1 MRSLCSTVSVIGA
14 LTIGSQPARAQ
25 QSDTLSPAQRAGL
38 ALARLGGGQRVRIRA
53 SGVGLVEG
61 RVVSSWPNLL
71 TLRTADGS
79 TIEVPAPGVD
89 SLWVRG
95 GSHAGKGAL
104 IGGAVVGIGL
114 GVVAQGLSHWEGGC
128 NDSLSTWVALHHGTC
143 GARPFFEGLLLGGAA
158 GALIGALIGAPFPKW
173 QQRPGAAVARL
184 QVGQR
189 VRIHTVGDGFVQ
201 GWISNSPNLLTLRTA
216 DGSTI
221 EVPAPGVDSLW
232 VRSTRAGKGALIGGA
247 VAGIGLAVFLASHAN
262 QDNPYNARNTAAGA
276 LGLVG
281 GGAFG
286 ALVGATIGAGSPK
299 WELRV
304 P

>member
-1 MRSLCSTVSVIGA
+1 MLRVAVSVAGLAA
-14 LTIGSQPARAQ
+14 LASQPARAQ
-25 QSDTLSPAQRAGL
+25 QSDTLSAAQRTGF
-38 ALARLGGGQRVRIRA
+38 ALARLEVGHRVRIRA

-61 RVVSSWPNLL
+61 VVSSSPNLV

-79 TIEVPAPGVD
+79 RIEVPAPGVD
-89 SLWVRG
+89 SLWVLG

-114 GVVAQGLSHWEGGC
+114 GVVAQGFSNYEGGC
-128 NDSLSTWVALHHGTC
+128 NDPRSYWVETHHGTC

-173 QQRPGAAVARL
+173 QPANGLALARL

-189 VRIHTVGDGFVQ
+189 VRIRTGGDGFVQ
-201 GWISNSPNLLTLRTA
+201 GWISNSPNLVTLRTA

-232 VRSTRAGKGALIGGA
+232 VRGTHARTGALIGGA
-247 VAGIGLAVFLASHAN
+247 VAGIGLGAFLAYHVN
-262 QDNPYNARNTAAGA
+262 QNNPYNARNTVAGG

-281 GGAFG
+281 GGAGG
-286 ALVGATIGAGSPK
+286 ALVGALIGAAVPR
-299 WELRV
+299 WQLRV